1 MKIMGFAII
10 VLGLVM
16 IYVGI
21 TGSQH
26 SIMAIIKN
34 GPASQGGQK
43 INPSGTGTSGNG
55 SSPSGNQTPG
65 PGSVT
70 IV

>member
-16 IYVGI
+16 VYVGI

-34 GPASQGGQK
+34 GPASQSGQK
-43 INPSGTGTSGNG
+43 INPSGSSSPSGN
-55 SSPSGNQTPG
+55 PSGNQTPG
-65 PGSVT
+65 PGPVT